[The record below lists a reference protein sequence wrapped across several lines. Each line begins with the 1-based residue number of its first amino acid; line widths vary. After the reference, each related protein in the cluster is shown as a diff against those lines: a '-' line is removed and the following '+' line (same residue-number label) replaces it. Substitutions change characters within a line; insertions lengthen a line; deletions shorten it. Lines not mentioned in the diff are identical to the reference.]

1 MHNCLKGT
9 DEFPGLQQ
17 LCVRVLG
24 CAPSLPKGG
33 YRILASLMYACRTPP
48 LVTSRASRFVSF
60 RPVRGRLWAVEFKL
74 KTSRWLESCGSLTPR
89 AVEARDKARHLA
101 RLSGLVTPFP
111 KAGSILIASYSC
123 TVRGRSEPRLGM
135 HRHRG
140 GAKASVSPLSKFFR
154 QRRGKGFNGSGSV

>member
-48 LVTSRASRFVSF
+48 LVTFRASRFVSF

-89 AVEARDKARHLA
+89 AVEARDKARHPA
-101 RLSGLVTPFP
+101 RLSGLVTPSP
-111 KAGSILIASYSC
+111 KAGSILI
-123 TVRGRSEPRLGM
+123 RGFPSAVAHGTRRLLYILNPKLQVPTRVTDADTRN
-135 HRHRG
+135 RHVTRKT
-140 GAKASVSPLSKFFR
+140 ATKT
-154 QRRGKGFNGSGSV
+154 N

>member
-9 DEFPGLQQ
+9 NEFPGLQQ

-33 YRILASLMYACRTPP
+33 YRILANLMYACRTPP

-89 AVEARDKARHLA
+89 AVEARDKARHPA
-101 RLSGLVTPFP
+101 RLSGLVTPSP
-111 KAGSILIASYSC
+111 KAGSILIWVLAF
-123 TVRGRSEPRLGM
+123 T
-135 HRHRG
+135 
-140 GAKASVSPLSKFFR
+140 FFAAHELFKKHNR
-154 QRRGKGFNGSGSV
+154 RAQRKIGPSDGL